1 MFSTYSLLFCSLC
14 SLFSMTYN
22 NSTTGGPDLDSMHST
37 ELHLAVRVAMGI
49 IAVLSICS
57 NGVLILLFLHNRVL
71 LRSSYNVL
79 ILSLAVTDMTTGKLS
94 IQQQN
99 VQFCLVEIYRS
110 RV

>member
-1 MFSTYSLLFCSLC
+1 
-14 SLFSMTYN
+14 MTYN

-79 ILSLAVTDMTTGKLS
+79 ILSLAVTDMTTGNLS

-99 VQFCLVEIYRS
+99 VQFCLVEIYLS
-110 RV
+110 WV